1 MSVTEAENITGRNI
15 SSGNCQETWILA
27 PLDVFSTCQRRWIEM
42 FLQKHL
48 NGRCS
53 ELGLLSLSGV
63 TELQRLLCEQLTTRV
78 LHTDDQFTPE
88 FSSDTTDK
96 WFMSLCHNNVN
107 NAIQTLQIV
116 CFTESISTS
125 RQLKLEDW
133 WALHPQESDWVVINN
148 GGWSLFSELQSFW
161 HVVSFLTDP
170 HLYSKD

>member
-1 MSVTEAENITGRNI
+1 M
-15 SSGNCQETWILA
+15 
-27 PLDVFSTCQRRWIEM
+27 DVFSTCQRRWIEM

-48 NGRCS
+48 NERCS